1 MNTTIKIYIINL
13 FIIKNFYWKWRKIL
27 ELKKVQ
33 QIEEKSKLLTENI
46 NLIFQMKRKIIQRYI
61 DALNIE
67 LQINVNLIILNDKM
81 EFLEYESLHNHLE
94 KEYEASKSIVK

>member
-46 NLIFQMKRKIIQRYI
+46 KLIY
-61 DALNIE
+61 N
-67 LQINVNLIILNDKM
+67 
-81 EFLEYESLHNHLE
+81 
-94 KEYEASKSIVK
+94 